1 MILAFS
7 AFVASASL
15 ATASFQ
21 RALDSS
27 AEWTMERTL
36 PGAVRPLVSSGTVQ
50 CRKGEG
56 IVWTTKSP
64 FEASVEMTTNYMAFA
79 DEEGRRV
86 KALAALP
93 HYAELRDATD
103 AFVAGKTDAF
113 EGVFSLQETEDS
125 DGGWRVLLT
134 PEVSAM
140 KRLFVSVEITGA
152 ELPTNA
158 VLKTESGGVSVIRFR
173 ERERAR

>member
-1 MILAFS
+1 MLVFS
-7 AFVASASL
+7 ALVASASL

-36 PGAVRPLVSSGTVQ
+36 PGAVRPLVSTGTVQ

-56 IVWTTKSP
+56 IIWKTETP
-64 FEASVEMTTNYMAFA
+64 FESSVEMTTNYMAFS
-79 DEEGRRV
+79 DEDGRRV

-103 AFVAGKTDAF
+103 AYVAGKTDAF
-113 EGVFSLQETEDS
+113 EGVFSLQETETP

-134 PEVSAM
+134 PEFSAM
-140 KRLFVSVEITGA
+140 KRLFVSIELMGA

-158 VLKTESGGVSVIRFR
+158 VLKTEDGGVSVIRFR
-173 ERERAR
+173 ERKRAR